1 MNLNYD
7 ELYGIDLDK
16 YLEFHNKTKNQLEKE
31 IEKDIKLLKNN
42 LDKLIKER
50 DITDP
55 LIGAVYELLK
65 KKENHLKRIRKW
77 KK

>member
-1 MNLNYD
+1 MNYSYD
-7 ELYGIDLDK
+7 ELYGVDLNE
-16 YLEFHNKTKNQLEKE
+16 YLKFHNKTKNQLEKE
-31 IEKDIKLLKNN
+31 IERDIKLLKSN

-55 LIGAVYELLK
+55 LIGSVYELLK
-65 KKENHLKRIRKW
+65 KKSNHLKRIRKW